1 MPNVKP
7 GESQNDFVDRCVP
20 FVINEGTTKDPKQ
33 AAAICNSMW
42 KEHAK
47 KDHSADATIMLS
59 ASMIEQSDMPKNNFK
74 MLAYTG
80 GVMSKNGWE
89 GVFDISGMST
99 KSKKVVILREHDR
112 SQIIGSGSIKK
123 EGGNLLVEGTFTSNS
138 AGFEMMTLLNDGVP
152 MQCSVGIIPVAV
164 TLSDGKMEVNGKRVP
179 ADVEIWNKSI
189 LGEVS
194 MTIMG
199 VDNNTSVEV
208 FAREIQP
215 NGGQDMS
222 IIEGIVEK
230 VAEAVSEVAEVAIEV
245 TEVAAEAYVEK
256 EVAEAEV
263 KAEVA
268 EAAVEVATDVVS
280 EVVEVALSQDDTI
293 KCAVEAAIAGERARI
308 ASLFAAD
315 APMELTMK
323 AITEGMSEGDAF
335 KMFYMETK
343 QFKAKELTK
352 MAAEMPELPAV
363 TKEAVVVSAGAY
375 EGLVAARMDEKK
387 CSRTEAMK
395 FVIKN
400 HNDAYQAY
408 KSGLNN

>member
-1 MPNVKP
+1 MN
-7 GESQNDFVDRCVP
+7 NDLV
-20 FVINEGTTKDPKQ
+20 
-33 AAAICNSMW
+33 
-42 KEHAK
+42 
-47 KDHSADATIMLS
+47 MLS
-59 ASMIEQSDMPKNNFK
+59 ASMIEEADMPKSNFK

-80 GVMSKNGWE
+80 GVMSKNGWD
-89 GVFDISGMST
+89 GVFDIAGMTT
-99 KSKKVVILREHDR
+99 KSGKIVILREHDR
-112 SQIIGSGSIKK
+112 SQIIGSGVIKK
-123 EGGNLLVEGTFTSNS
+123 EGSNLLVEGSFTSNP
-138 AGFEMMTLLNDGVP
+138 AGQEMMALLNDGVP
-152 MQCSVGIIPVAV
+152 MQCSVGIVPVAV
-164 TLSDGKMEVNGKRVP
+164 TMSDGKMEVNGKRVP
-179 ADVEIWNKSI
+179 ADVEVWNKSI

-222 IIEGIVEK
+222 IIDGIVEK
-230 VAEAVSEVAEVAIEV
+230 VAEAISEVVEVAVEV
-245 TEVAAEAYVEK
+245 VEVAAEVYVEK
-256 EVAEAEV
+256 EKAEGEV

-268 EAAVEVATDVVS
+268 EAAVEIA
-280 EVVEVALSQDDTI
+280 VEVATEVTEVVLSQDDMI
-293 KCAVEAAIAGERARI
+293 KCAVEAAVAGERARI

-352 MAAEMPELPAV
+352 MASEMPELPAV

-375 EGLVAARMDEKK
+375 EGLIAARMDEKK
-387 CSRTEAMK
+387 CSRIEAMK

-408 KSGLNN
+408 KSGLNK